1 MKKLFACLIAGFIS
15 LPAMALETERLD
27 SLGSAAYG
35 ATYVQTITY
44 ADLNAF
50 GAITNVTV
58 GITSSIPAKVG
69 LTMVGM
75 ILEEA
80 FQDTVALNTANAT
93 TNDLQISIGDGSN
106 ATYFQTATQI
116 AADDTEVF
124 VQFNPV
130 ASGTIVI
137 TPQARAITTTVYTV
151 QVDDVLDSASNI
163 VAAVTNIVAANT
175 VIAVATNATA
185 AFTGS
190 RLGQKYY
197 SSAGVVVYTFVGAGK
212 KGAGIPGDVMSAYT
226 SGRLKV
232 YWRELR

>member
-69 LTMVGM
+69 LTMVGL

-80 FQDTVALNTANAT
+80 FQDTGALNTANAT
-93 TNDLQISIGDGSN
+93 TNDLQITIGDGSD
-106 ATYFQTATQI
+106 ADYFLTATQI
-116 AADDTEVF
+116 AADGTEVF
-124 VQFNPV
+124 VQFTPV
-130 ASGTIVI
+130 AAGTIVV
-137 TPQARAITTTVYTV
+137 TPQTLALTGTV
-151 QVDDVLDSASNI
+151 QN
-163 VAAVTNIVAANT
+163 VAVM
-175 VIAVATNATA
+175 TNATA

-197 SSAGVVVYTFVGAGK
+197 SAAGVTVYTFVGAGL

-226 SGRLKV
+226 SGKLKV